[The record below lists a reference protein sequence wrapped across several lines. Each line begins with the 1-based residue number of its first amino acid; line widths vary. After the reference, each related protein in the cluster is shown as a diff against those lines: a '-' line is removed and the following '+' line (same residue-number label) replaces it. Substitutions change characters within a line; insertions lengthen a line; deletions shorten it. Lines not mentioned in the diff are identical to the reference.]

1 MIYIQGTFSRFAKST
16 ISACEIGHF
25 GGWNAPYCT
34 LKWAISHYEMGNI
47 GMQYGL
53 FRTMIWGI
61 SEGNMGRNSLYKACF
76 NSHLH
81 LFRENILSK
90 FSQEKS

>member
-1 MIYIQGTFSRFAKST
+1 
-16 ISACEIGHF
+16 
-25 GGWNAPYCT
+25 
-34 LKWAISHYEMGNI
+34 MGNI

-61 SEGNMGRNSLYKACF
+61 SEDNMGRNSLYKACF

-90 FSQEKS
+90 FSQKKLQFSRPVFPFKRSYRV

>member
-1 MIYIQGTFSRFAKST
+1 
-16 ISACEIGHF
+16 
-25 GGWNAPYCT
+25 
-34 LKWAISHYEMGNI
+34 MGNI

-61 SEGNMGRNSLYKACF
+61 SEDNMGRNSLYKACF

>member
-1 MIYIQGTFSRFAKST
+1 M
-16 ISACEIGHF
+16 
-25 GGWNAPYCT
+25 
-34 LKWAISHYEMGNI
+34 KWAILECNTD
-47 GMQYGL
+47 L
-53 FRTMIWGI
+53 FRTMEWGM
-61 SEGNMGRNSLYKACF
+61 SKDDNGRKSLYYIDF